1 MRTRLRKKVNEEFTT
16 NFKNANIRI
25 NTALKNNSKQKNK
38 ETKLILN
45 SINQIVDCVK
55 KMDIKINNLENKIDN
70 LEFKLERK
78 IDNLSSTVGYLYE
91 MSLAPILHLLD
102 SNLNGLNFER
112 KIITIER
119 SLAKILL
126 AHWEKINPNLKNYSG
141 KHVYPFTDFIEI
153 NLYSSKNIYITGGT
167 KHFIIEATTS
177 KLPSLLDLNNFN
189 SYEYENLSQYQKE
202 QIGHLCWKVIQLEF
216 QSKVLKEKKLF
227 EYLQGFLC
235 RFCDDSISQS
245 YCRRKE

>member
-1 MRTRLRKKVNEEFTT
+1 MDINVKKMD
-16 NFKNANIRI
+16 I
-25 NTALKNNSKQKNK
+25 N
-38 ETKLILN
+38 
-45 SINQIVDCVK
+45 VK
-55 KMDIKINNLENKIDN
+55 KMDIKIDNLEKKMDIKIDNLENKIDN

-216 QSKVLKEKKLF
+216 QSKVLKEKNFLNTCKDFYVGFATTAFHNLTVEERNEYIQRTKQLF
-227 EYLQGFLC
+227 LIEGMELYNSDLNAL
-235 RFCDDSISQS
+235 SW
-245 YCRRKE
+245 